1 VWQVG
6 ELGYELHIPCEFAQ
20 HVYDRVVEAGK
31 TFDLTHAGLKA
42 LGSLRLEKA
51 YRDYGHDMDNMD
63 RCDPIPVFK
72 ITLPCGCNGACV

>member
-1 VWQVG
+1 MACGCRQVG
-6 ELGYELHIPCEFAQ
+6 ELGYELHIPCEFAL

-31 TFDLTHAGLKA
+31 EFKLTHCGLKS

-63 RCDPIPVFK
+63 RYCPHWLK
-72 ITLPCGCNGACV
+72 RA